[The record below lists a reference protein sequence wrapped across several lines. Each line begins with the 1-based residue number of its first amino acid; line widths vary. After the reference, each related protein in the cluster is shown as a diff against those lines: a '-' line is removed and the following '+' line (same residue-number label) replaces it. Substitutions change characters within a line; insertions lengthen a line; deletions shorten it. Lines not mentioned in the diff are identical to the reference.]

1 MGRTSDAR
9 ERLVEAA
16 ITLFWQHGFAGV
28 SVDQLCEA
36 AGVKKGSFYHF
47 FAGKEDLA
55 LAALATHWQRR
66 RPVLDAMFS
75 PSIPP
80 LERLA
85 SYFAFIFDRQNELK
99 RETGHV
105 LGCFY
110 FSLGS
115 ASLENPRIAASV
127 QEIIGTYVRYYESAL
142 REAQAQGLIQ
152 VRDPAEKAHCLFNY
166 MQGEMADARVRNST
180 DSLASLPRLAFELL
194 GIDPALAKIKPHSE
208 PAAPARRPSKRRAA
222 ARS

>member
-9 ERLVEAA
+9 ERLIEAA
-16 ITLFWQHGFAGV
+16 ITLLWRHGYAAV

-47 FAGKEDLA
+47 FPGKEELA
-55 LAALATHWQRR
+55 LASLETHWERR

-75 PSIPP
+75 PAVPP
-80 LERLA
+80 LERLW
-85 SYFAFIFDRQNELK
+85 SYFSFIFERQSELK

-115 ASLENPRIAASV
+115 ASLEHPRIAARV
-127 QEIIGTYVRYYESAL
+127 QEIIATYVRYYESAL
-142 REAQAQGLIQ
+142 REAQAAGLVQ
-152 VRDPAEKAHCLFNY
+152 LRDPAEKAHCLFNY

-180 DSLASLPRLAFELL
+180 DSLVHLPRLAFEML
-194 GIDPALAKIKPHSE
+194 GLEPPVHAPRPLNPRALAPC
-208 PAAPARRPSKRRAA
+208 
-222 ARS
+222 